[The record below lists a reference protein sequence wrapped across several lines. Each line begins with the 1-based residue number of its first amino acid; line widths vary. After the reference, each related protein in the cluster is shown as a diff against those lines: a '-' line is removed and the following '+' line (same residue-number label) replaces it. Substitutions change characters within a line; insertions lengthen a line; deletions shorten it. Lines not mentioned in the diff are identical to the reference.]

1 MYYKL
6 KLMATHNFKV
16 MIITCMSSRH
26 GTIHTHFI
34 LPQIYVSKFF
44 QKLMQPLIQNIE
56 VFILLVINQL
66 SIYSGTF
73 GTQKYFFFKN
83 TGQKL
88 SCEHNTYSPVHGI
101 LSFVHKYIISWE
113 WQEIM
118 SCADDNS
125 VHKIISC
132 APKIL
137 CYAK

>member
-6 KLMATHNFKV
+6 KLMATHNFKL

-73 GTQKYFFFKN
+73 GTQKYFFF
-83 TGQKL
+83 
-88 SCEHNTYSPVHGI
+88 S
-101 LSFVHKYIISWE
+101 
-113 WQEIM
+113 
-118 SCADDNS
+118 
-125 VHKIISC
+125 
-132 APKIL
+132 KIL
-137 CYAK
+137 VKNYLVSTTHILLCMAYYLLCTNISYHGNDKKLCHAQMIIVCTR